1 MADISLVWVNGNIVP
16 ADNAVVSVFDA
27 SFQSGDSTWEGLR
40 VYDGTV
46 FKLDEHLRR
55 LRESAGALEITLP
68 ANTVLVNGIYDTL
81 RRNGMR
87 DGVHIRLIVSRGTR
101 KTSGMDPRNVV
112 GGSTVVIIPEI
123 KRVLERPT
131 PLRLATSYVRRP
143 TPDTTDAAIHH
154 SNQLNTILARLTA
167 YRANADAA
175 LMLDPWGFV
184 AEADTAS
191 LFCVSQGELIT
202 PEYSVFVRGITR
214 SVVLDISREAGMVVH
229 ERRVTLAELYAADE
243 VFVSGT
249 VCELVPVCEIDGRRI
264 GDGKPGPIYGQ
275 LLEGYRAKVRHWI
288 EANRVCERGSDG

>member
-1 MADISLVWVNGNIVP
+1 MADTSLVWVNGNIVP

-46 FKLDEHLRR
+46 FKLSEHLRR

-68 ANTVLVNGIYDTL
+68 AMTVLVNGIYDTL

-112 GGSTVVIIPEI
+112 GPSTVVIIPEI

-229 ERRVTLAELYAADE
+229 ERRVTLAEVYAADE

-275 LLEGYRAKVRHWI
+275 LLDAYRAKVRHWI
-288 EANRVCERGSDG
+288 DANRVCE